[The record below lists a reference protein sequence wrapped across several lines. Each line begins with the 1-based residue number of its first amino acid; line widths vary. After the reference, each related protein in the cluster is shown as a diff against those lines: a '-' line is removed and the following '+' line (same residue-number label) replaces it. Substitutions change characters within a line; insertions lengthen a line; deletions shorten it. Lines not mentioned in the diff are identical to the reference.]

1 MSRRGNREGSIYKRA
16 DGRWCAAVSLPNGQR
31 KAFYGRRR
39 EDVARK
45 LAQALKQR
53 EDGLPLVAERQ
64 TVAQFLGSWLEGV
77 ARPTV
82 RATTFEGYER
92 IVRLHVNPNIGSVR
106 LARLTPQALAGLY
119 CRLLDKGLS
128 AKTVRLVH
136 AMLHRALGQAVRW
149 GSVALN
155 VADAVDAPRPQRRE
169 FRTLTAEEAGRLL
182 DAAREDRFHA
192 LYVVALT
199 CGLREGELLGLR
211 WADID
216 FEKAALGVRQQAIRV
231 KGQWLFS
238 EPKTAK
244 GRRTVTLPSLAV
256 EALRQH
262 RAKQAPERLHLGPA
276 WEDNDLVFPNQVGR
290 PMERQNLTRRLFGPA
305 LQRAG
310 LPHIRF
316 HDLRHSAATLL
327 LSQGVHP
334 KVVQERLGH
343 STIAVTMDIYSHVM
357 PSLQREAAQHLD
369 RLFAAL

>member
-1 MSRRGNREGSIYKRA
+1 VGEK
-16 DGRWCAAVSLPNGQR
+16 
-31 KAFYGRRR
+31 
-39 EDVARK
+39 
-45 LAQALKQR
+45 
-53 EDGLPLVAERQ
+53 Q
-64 TVAQFLGSWLEGV
+64 TVAQFLNSWLEGV

-92 IVRLHVNPNIGSVR
+92 IVRLHLNPAVGSVR
-106 LARLTPQALAGLY
+106 LARLTPQALADLY
-119 CRLLDKGLS
+119 HCLLDKGLS

-149 GSVALN
+149 GSVAVN

-182 DAAREDRFHA
+182 NAARENRFHA

-216 FEKAALGVRQQAIRV
+216 LDKAVLGVRQQAIRV

-256 EALRQH
+256 EALR
-262 RAKQAPERLHLGPA
+262 
-276 WEDNDLVFPNQVGR
+276 
-290 PMERQNLTRRLFGPA
+290 
-305 LQRAG
+305 
-310 LPHIRF
+310 
-316 HDLRHSAATLL
+316 
-327 LSQGVHP
+327 
-334 KVVQERLGH
+334 
-343 STIAVTMDIYSHVM
+343 
-357 PSLQREAAQHLD
+357 
-369 RLFAAL
+369 